1 MLETFIQMGFLSSIL
16 LESFIIPFS
25 YVYSLEDW
33 NPKVPTKVSSFLWT
47 AALGRILANDNLL
60 KHQIVVIDWC
70 CMCCKARETCNHLLL
85 SWQRVVK
92 RNAYTLW
99 DLLDYAQWGH

>member
-1 MLETFIQMGFLSSIL
+1 MGFLSSIL

-33 NPKVPTKVSSFLWT
+33 ILMVPTKVSSSLWT
-47 AALGRILANDNLL
+47 AALGRVLANDNLL

-70 CMCCKARETCNHLLL
+70 CKARETCNHLLL
-85 SWQRVVK
+85 HWQRVVE
-92 RNAYTLW
+92 RNAYTPW

>member
-1 MLETFIQMGFLSSIL
+1 MKFDLIRKFYYPFLICLFIGRL
-16 LESFIIPFS
+16 
-25 YVYSLEDW
+25 W

-47 AALGRILANDNLL
+47 AALGRILTNDNLL
-60 KHQIVVIDWC
+60 KRQIVVIDWC

-85 SWQRVVK
+85 HCQRVE

-99 DLLDYAQWGH
+99 DLFHYAQWGNRALSQLAR